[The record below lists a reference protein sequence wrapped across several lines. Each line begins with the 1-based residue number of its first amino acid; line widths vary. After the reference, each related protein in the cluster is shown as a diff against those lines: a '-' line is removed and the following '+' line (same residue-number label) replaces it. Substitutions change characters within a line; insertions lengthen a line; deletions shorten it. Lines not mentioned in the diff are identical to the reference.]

1 MLQVQ
6 IQIHQKC
13 TPRATY
19 TSASGG
25 QCVTT
30 TTIAAPPCTTG
41 TVDSSGNCV
50 TRYKIHQK
58 CTPPTTYTS
67 ASGGQCV
74 TTTTIAAPPCT
85 TGTVDSSGN
94 CVTSNKY
101 TRMYTTSYIYFGKR
115 RPVCNNNHDSST
127 TMLRY
132 VDSSGNCVTSTSTPA
147 CPQGVPYST
156 STGKC
161 EVKPTVVCPPGYAF
175 DVKESS
181 KQKCKKNQITEYKN
195 IATSSNIFFYLNGLG
210 KSFNLYLM

>member
-1 MLQVQ
+1 MY
-6 IQIHQKC
+6 
-13 TPRATY
+13 PPATY

-30 TTIAAPPCTTG
+30 TTIAAPPCSG

-50 TRYKIHQK
+50 TSTKYQIHQNV
-58 CTPPTTYTS
+58 PTATYTS

-74 TTTTIAAPPCT
+74 TTTTIAAPPCSRVLLIVQE
-85 TGTVDSSGN
+85 TVLQ
-94 CVTSNKY
+94 VTN
-101 TRMYTTSYIYFGKR
+101 
-115 RPVCNNNHDSST
+115 
-127 TMLRY
+127 
-132 VDSSGNCVTSTSTPA
+132 TPA

-195 IATSSNIFFYLNGLG
+195 IATSSNIFF
-210 KSFNLYLM
+210 